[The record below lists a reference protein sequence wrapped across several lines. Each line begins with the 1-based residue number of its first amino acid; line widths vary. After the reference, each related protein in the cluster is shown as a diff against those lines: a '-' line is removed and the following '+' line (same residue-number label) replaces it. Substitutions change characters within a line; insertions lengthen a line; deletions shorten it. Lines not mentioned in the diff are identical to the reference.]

1 MKEST
6 SETSGATTAEKSGTK
21 NAEKSEANTEEVFS
35 NGNTKDTI
43 NMNVRHGNRWW
54 DEAEIEKSFKEYLDD
69 EHFRKV
75 TIDSISDEI
84 VDIVLN
90 EAESNMENP
99 VIASLKSEGITW

>member
-1 MKEST
+1 MQ
-6 SETSGATTAEKSGTK
+6 
-21 NAEKSEANTEEVFS
+21 
-35 NGNTKDTI
+35 GNIETKDLYGEVSEKF
-43 NMNVRHGNRWW
+43 NVYHLDVRHGNRWW
-54 DEAEIEKSFKEYLDD
+54 DEGEIEKSFKEYLDD